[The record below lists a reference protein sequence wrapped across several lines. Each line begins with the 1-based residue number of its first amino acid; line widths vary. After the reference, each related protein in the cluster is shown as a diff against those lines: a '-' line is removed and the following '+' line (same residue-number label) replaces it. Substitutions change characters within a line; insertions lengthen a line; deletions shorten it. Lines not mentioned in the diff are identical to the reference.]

1 MMNRFPGCVWLFFF
15 RSLYIVHFAD
25 EMSWDHR
32 LHEQLLIIYS
42 VQLYVNG
49 LREYQRRRTDD
60 PRVGTEGGSDH
71 RNAFVGTFEPVVVQ
85 VVFSC
90 FEKEFSSLR
99 ESPADD
105 DEVG

>member
-1 MMNRFPGCVWLFFF
+1 MNRFPGYVWLFFF
-15 RSLYIVHFAD
+15 RSLLIVHFAD

-32 LHEQLLIIYS
+32 IHKQLLIKYS

-49 LREYQRRRTDD
+49 LREHQRSSAYDT
-60 PRVGTEGGSDH
+60 RVGAEGGSDH
-71 RNAFVGTFEPVVVQ
+71 RYAFIGTFEPVVVQ
-85 VVFSC
+85 VAFSC